1 MLEAPKPS
9 PAGRAGG
16 EEVEPGR
23 AGGRPGGGGGMAEPS
38 GAETRPPI
46 RVTVKTPKD
55 KEEIVICD
63 RASVK
68 EVVRVAGV
76 GWEGARRRGLRR
88 GGGGESAIVGHSGG
102 PGREARGPSG
112 RSENRRE
119 GETSRGRPARV
130 IWRSLARAGEGRPG
144 LPCGLGWGRGGE
156 RGGNTLHREGGR
168 TFGLNGACASG
179 FEAPKQWGPGK
190 VLSRESGRRCGRGR

>member
-1 MLEAPKPS
+1 MGGLRCSGPPGPPGALWLRLVRRGRRSLGEGGKRGVLEAPKPS

-68 EVVRVAGV
+68 EFKEEISRRFKAQQDQLVLIFAGKILKD
-76 GWEGARRRGLRR
+76 GDTLNQHGIKDGLT
-88 GGGGESAIVGHSGG
+88 VHL
-102 PGREARGPSG
+102 
-112 RSENRRE
+112 
-119 GETSRGRPARV
+119 V
-130 IWRSLARAGEGRPG
+130 IKTPQ
-144 LPCGLGWGRGGE
+144 
-156 RGGNTLHREGGR
+156 
-168 TFGLNGACASG
+168 
-179 FEAPKQWGPGK
+179 K
-190 VLSRESGRRCGRGR
+190 